1 MYIIIGLG
9 NPGKEYEYT
18 RHNAGFLF
26 IDFLASKY
34 KIKMNKIKFKGLCG
48 EGSINGEKV
57 LLLKPTTYMNKSG
70 ESLIEAM
77 NFYKVSSSNIIVV
90 YDDVSLD
97 LGKIRIRQTGSAGG
111 HNGIKNIILLT
122 NTDQFPRIK
131 IGVNTPHNENI
142 DLVDFVLGKFSNT
155 ELKDFSVSVENSV
168 LALEHIIKNEIS
180 VAMNNYN

>member
-1 MYIIIGLG
+1 MYIVIGLG

-26 IDFLASKY
+26 LDYLASKY

-48 EGSINGEKV
+48 EGTISGEKV
-57 LLLKPTTYMNKSG
+57 LLLKPSTYMNKSG
-70 ESLIEAM
+70 ESIVEAM
-77 NFYKVSSSNIIVV
+77 NFYKVNTSNIIVV

-97 LGKIRIRQTGSAGG
+97 LGKIRIRKVGSAGG

-122 NTDQFPRIK
+122 NTDEFVRIK
-131 IGVNTPHNENI
+131 IGVNSPHNENM

-155 ELKDFSVSVENSV
+155 ELKAFSLSVETSV
-168 LALEHIIKNEIS
+168 LALEHILKNELSI
-180 VAMNNYN
+180 AMNNYN